1 LVQGVPGSLVGVIS
15 SVDQGEAQVVSRGSS
30 RGRLS
35 PELLGPPFRILT
47 SLWAFFNGPRYDA
60 AIADGINPATSIG
73 LSTRASRIT
82 RRRACHRVAQAL
94 RGAVDAANQPS
105 APNPWDPRVPVDASA
120 IQFCSD
126 DVLALAETLAT
137 LHQPPA
143 RGVAIARQLAFDGR
157 SPLFLQAAHYREG
170 ADRRLASTVDA
181 AQRALEISAD
191 FG

>member
-1 LVQGVPGSLVGVIS
+1 M
-15 SVDQGEAQVVSRGSS
+15 VSRGSS
-30 RGRLS
+30 AGRLS
-35 PELLGPPFRILT
+35 PELPGARFRILT

-60 AIADGINPATSIG
+60 ALADGISPATSIG
-73 LSTRASRIT
+73 LRTRASRIT
-82 RRRACHRVAQAL
+82 RRRACRRVAQAL
-94 RGAVDAANQPS
+94 RGAVEAAKQPS

-137 LHQPPA
+137 LNHPPA

-157 SPLFLQAAHYREG
+157 SPLLLQAAHHRKG
-170 ADRRLASTVDA
+170 PDRRLASTVHA